1 MITNTPTAAPQFKDK
16 ALVAGITLPVRKD
29 EKEAQNGYFFGATP
43 KRIVISDS
51 ASITARVNEA
61 RRFFK

>member
-1 MITNTPTAAPQFKDK
+1 MTTTKQNKEIRGQNHK
-16 ALVAGITLPVRKD
+16 
-29 EKEAQNGYFFGATP
+29 KEAQNGYWFGATP
-43 KRIVISDS
+43 KRIVTSDS